1 MRTAWLAT
9 VYYLVVTPVGAVS
22 RLVRDP
28 LHRRRLPA
36 ATTYWST
43 PR

>member
-1 MRTAWLAT
+1 MRTAGLAAL
-9 VYYLVVTPVGAVS
+9 YYLVVTPVGAVA

-28 LHRRRLPA
+28 LHRRRRPA
-36 ATTYWST
+36 ATSYWTS